1 MYEYGTRQLA
11 SYAVSDSVTALC
23 LLPYET
29 ASGGEL
35 ILLDRDGAVRKS
47 HLCPEERRYG
57 ERLHL
62 GEYGG
67 RSGRRTS
74 SAGIPYRTVPP

>member
-1 MYEYGTRQLA
+1 MSMGTRQLA

-35 ILLDRDGAVRKS
+35 ILLDRDGKEKDICFRRKY
-47 HLCPEERRYG
+47 HGQRFYFRKYG
-57 ERLHL
+57 SC
-62 GEYGG
+62 
-67 RSGRRTS
+67 SGRRKS
-74 SAGIPYRTVPP
+74 QRIFHIGTVP